1 MSLVVVPNEVLWL
14 DPDAALGAG
23 SIIFSV
29 FRSRTSAYFFSQDL
43 KHGGAGY
50 MATGRGY
57 ALQHISFV
65 SKYASYARSHL
76 YYAFQVRDTPDISYE
91 GATID

>member
-1 MSLVVVPNEVLWL
+1 MLVDPN
-14 DPDAALGAG
+14 AALGAG
-23 SIIFSV
+23 SIVFSV
-29 FRSRTSAYFFSQDL
+29 FRSRTSAFFFSQDL

-65 SKYASYARSHL
+65 QTYASHARSHL
-76 YYAFQVRDTPDISYE
+76 YYAFQVRE
-91 GATID
+91 GPNNTLRLQNT